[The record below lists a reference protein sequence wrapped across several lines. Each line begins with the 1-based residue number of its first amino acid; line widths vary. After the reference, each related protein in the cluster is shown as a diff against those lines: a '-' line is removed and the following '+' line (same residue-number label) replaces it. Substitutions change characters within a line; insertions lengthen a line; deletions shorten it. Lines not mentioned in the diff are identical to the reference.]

1 MRVGLSRLNSLGGV
15 GSSMSDTIPTYP
27 DDIDTYWWL
36 KIQGRWEVVRIGK
49 WSEKRL
55 IAHTTNIRAMVILPD
70 QFEYIW
76 GGRVEPPKD

>member
-1 MRVGLSRLNSLGGV
+1 MRVGLSRLNSLDGA
-15 GSSMSDTIPTYP
+15 GSSMGDTVPTYP
-27 DDIDTYWWL
+27 DDIGTYWWL
-36 KIQGRWEVVRIGK
+36 KTLGKWEVVRIDK

-55 IAHTTNIRAMVILPD
+55 IAHTTNISAMVILPD

>member
-1 MRVGLSRLNSLGGV
+1 MSLMTTPNI
-15 GSSMSDTIPTYP
+15 SPTYP

-36 KIQGRWEVVRIGK
+36 KTQGKWEVVRIDK

-76 GGRVEPPKD
+76 GGRVDPPKD

>member
-1 MRVGLSRLNSLGGV
+1 MYQTTNIR
-15 GSSMSDTIPTYP
+15 PTYP

-36 KIQGRWEVVRIGK
+36 KIQDRWEVVRIGK

-70 QFEYIW
+70 KFEYIW